1 MEALTMQILM
11 SPAKLMSFPD
21 KKDRFTTTTPLFPDK
36 TQELVTVC
44 QQLSEKEIGTI
55 MKINPKM
62 ARDVY
67 EQFQTFYFNSTPRR
81 AAALAY
87 NGIAYTGLHAHD
99 FSEDDFAFAQ
109 RHLNILSGLY
119 GVLRPFDRIR
129 PYRLEMQRPIVPSG
143 YATLH
148 EFWQETVNKHLA
160 TRFKKEDKTIINVA
174 SNEYAGVV
182 KKNRLH
188 SGIRIINIRFLQLEQ
203 NDFKQVVVHTKKA
216 RGLMARYIIK
226 NRLTDAEDVK
236 GFHYEEYF
244 YNPAL
249 SKENEWV
256 FVR

>member
-1 MEALTMQILM
+1 MQVLM

-21 KKDRFTTTTPLFPDK
+21 KRDRFTTTKPLFPDK
-36 TQELVTVC
+36 TKELITVC

-62 ARDVY
+62 AQVVY
-67 EQFQTFYFNSTPRR
+67 EQFQTFYFRTTPQR

-87 NGIAYTGLHAHD
+87 NGIAYAGLHAHD
-99 FSEDDFAFAQ
+99 FTDEDVSFAQ
-109 RHLNILSGLY
+109 HHLNILSGLY
-119 GVLRPFDRIR
+119 GILRPFDLIR
-129 PYRLEMQRPIVPSG
+129 PYRLEMQRPIVPPG
-143 YATLH
+143 YRTLY
-148 EFWQETVNKHLA
+148 EFWQETVNKYYRDL
-160 TRFKKEDKTIINVA
+160 FKKEEKTIINV
-174 SNEYAGVV
+174 SSGEYAKVV
-182 KKNRLH
+182 QKNVLQA
-188 SGIRIINIRFLQLEQ
+188 GIRIINIRFLQLVQ
-203 NDFKQVVVHTKKA
+203 NDFKQIVVHTKKA

>member
-1 MEALTMQILM
+1 MEAVTMQILM
-11 SPAKLMSFPD
+11 SPAKLMSFTD
-21 KKDRFTTTTPLFPDK
+21 KKDRFTTTEPLFPDK
-36 TQELVTVC
+36 TKELITVC

-62 ARDVY
+62 ARDAY

-87 NGIAYTGLHAHD
+87 NGIAYAGLNAHD

-109 RHLNILSGLY
+109 HHLNILSGLY
-119 GVLRPFDRIR
+119 GILRPFDLIK

-143 YATLH
+143 YRTLY
-148 EFWQETVNKHLA
+148 EFWQKTVNKHLA
-160 TRFKKEDKTIINVA
+160 TRFNKEDKTIINVA
-174 SNEYAGVV
+174 SNEYASVI
-182 KKNRLH
+182 KKNALRA
-188 SGIRIINIRFLQLEQ
+188 GTRIIDIRFLQLEH
-203 NDFKQVVVHTKKA
+203 NDFKQVIVHTKKA

-244 YNPAL
+244 FNPAL

>member
-1 MEALTMQILM
+1 MQILM
-11 SPAKLMSFPD
+11 SPAKLISFPE
-21 KKDRFTTTTPLFPDK
+21 KKDRFKTTKPLFPDK
-36 TQELVTVC
+36 TKELITVC

-62 ARDVY
+62 ARNVY
-67 EQFQTFYFNSTPRR
+67 EQFQTFYFNSTPTR

-87 NGIAYTGLHAHD
+87 NGIAYAGLNAHD
-99 FSEDDFAFAQ
+99 FSDDDVAFAQ

-119 GVLRPFDRIR
+119 GMLRPFDLIR
-129 PYRLEMQRPIVPSG
+129 PYRLEMQRQIVPPG
-143 YATLH
+143 YRTLY
-148 EFWQETVNKHLA
+148 EFWQETVNRQLA

-174 SNEYAGVV
+174 SAEYAKAVQRSALPEGV
-182 KKNRLH
+182 
-188 SGIRIINIRFLQLEQ
+188 RIIDIRFLQLEH
-203 NDFKQVVVHTKKA
+203 NDFKQIVVHTKKA

-226 NRLTDAEDVK
+226 NRLTNTEDVK

-244 YNPAL
+244 YYPAL

>member
-1 MEALTMQILM
+1 MQIVM
-11 SPAKLMSFPD
+11 SPAKLISFPE
-21 KKDRFTTTTPLFPDK
+21 KKDRFTTTKPLFPDK
-36 TQELVTVC
+36 TKELITVC

-55 MKINPKM
+55 MKINPRM

-87 NGIAYTGLHAHD
+87 NGIAYAGLHAHD
-99 FSEDDFAFAQ
+99 FSDDDVAFAQ

-119 GVLRPFDRIR
+119 GMLRPFDLIR
-129 PYRLEMQRPIVPSG
+129 PYRLEMQRPIVPAG
-143 YATLH
+143 YRTLY

-160 TRFKKEDKTIINVA
+160 VRFKKEDKTIINVA
-174 SNEYAGVV
+174 SAEYAKTVQRNALPTGV
-182 KKNRLH
+182 
-188 SGIRIINIRFLQLEQ
+188 RIIDIRFLQLEH
-203 NDFKQVVVHTKKA
+203 DGFKQVVVHTKKA

-226 NRLTDAEDVK
+226 NKLTDAEDVK

-249 SKENEWV
+249 SRENEWV